1 MPWFL
6 IHSHLTGQTD
16 VIFWGPRCSFC
27 RTWLS
32 RASKGTSL
40 QPMGF
45 PGPFAWQ
52 RTKDMLKR
60 YVTMKN
66 DMKVMSRMWY
76 LRDIC
81 ICAYF
86 EQVMNHQKLTW
97 NQASIICQSFKSVG
111 WKSWLQNAK
120 FIVLA
125 KQCRTACL
133 CTLPFLSPR
142 RSDPKSMP
150 SCLALFA
157 LAPPIALPCHGPK
170 AKMDLS
176 QSLVEKPT
184 MWSWSLFDQTAN
196 EPQSEVGYC
205 RWWTRGPPSFHVFC
219 LEYLNYIF
227 LEST

>member
-66 DMKVMSRMWY
+66 DMKAMSRMWY
-76 LRDIC
+76 LHDIC

-86 EQVMNHQKLTW
+86 EQVMNHQNSPEIKRQSYANHL
-97 NQASIICQSFKSVG
+97 NQ
-111 WKSWLQNAK
+111 
-120 FIVLA
+120 LA
-125 KQCRTACL
+125 ERNDCKMQIYLLSKAMPKCMSLYIA
-133 CTLPFLSPR
+133 FLSPR
-142 RSDPKSMP
+142 RSDPNL
-150 SCLALFA
+150 CQAA
-157 LAPPIALPCHGPK
+157 
-170 AKMDLS
+170 
-176 QSLVEKPT
+176 
-184 MWSWSLFDQTAN
+184 
-196 EPQSEVGYC
+196 
-205 RWWTRGPPSFHVFC
+205 
-219 LEYLNYIF
+219 
-227 LEST
+227 